1 MGDYQH
7 INYSV
12 DNDVATL
19 ALNSTDKLNA
29 FHQKMRLEL
38 IEAVERIE
46 QEDAI
51 RVVIFTGEGRA
62 FSAGADLTEGMPGYS
77 SFVDQCEA
85 EYKPWLMAIHDS
97 KKIYIAAVNG
107 ACAGIG
113 SAVAMNCDLMIMA
126 DDAYLYQA
134 FSAIGLM
141 PDGGANWLLLQK
153 LGYQRA
159 FEMAVDAGKLSA
171 QQCFDLGLANKVVA
185 ADQLRSA
192 ASQWALKLAKGAPLS
207 QAATKK
213 LMRQAASMSYAQV
226 IDQEAVMQSVLIN
239 SEDAQNAVAAFFNK
253 QSTVFKGK

>member
-1 MGDYQH
+1 MSDYQH
-7 INYSV
+7 IHYTV
-12 DNDVATL
+12 GDGVGYLTL
-19 ALNSTDKLNA
+19 NNTDKLNA
-29 FHQKMRLEL
+29 FHQKMRFEL
-38 IEAVERIE
+38 MDVVKRIE
-46 QEDAI
+46 NDDAI

-62 FSAGADLTEGMPGYS
+62 FSAGADLTEGMTGYS

-113 SAVAMNCDLMIMA
+113 SAVAMNCDLMVMA

-134 FSAIGLM
+134 FSTIGLM

-159 FEMAVDAGKLSA
+159 FEMAIDGGKLNA
-171 QQCFDLGLANKVVA
+171 QECLDLGLANKVVE

-192 ASQWALKLAKGAPLS
+192 ASQWAQKLAKGAPLA
-207 QAATKK
+207 QAATKQ
-213 LMRQAASMSYAQV
+213 LMRRATNMSYSQV
-226 IDQEAVMQSVLIN
+226 IDQEALLQSTLID
-239 SEDAQNAVAAFFNK
+239 SEDAQNAVAAFLTK
-253 QSTVFKGK
+253 QRVIFKGK

>member
-1 MGDYQH
+1 M
-7 INYSV
+7 
-12 DNDVATL
+12 DV
-19 ALNSTDKLNA
+19 
-29 FHQKMRLEL
+29 
-38 IEAVERIE
+38 VERIE
-46 QEDAI
+46 QDDSI
-51 RVVIFTGEGRA
+51 RIVIFTGEGRA

-159 FEMAVDAGKLSA
+159 FEMAIDAGKLNA
-171 QQCFDLGLANKVVA
+171 PQCLELGIANKVVA
-185 ADQLRSA
+185 ADQLLAEAR
-192 ASQWALKLAKGAPLS
+192 QWAEKLSKGAPLS
-207 QAATKK
+207 QAATKQ
-213 LMRQAASMSYAQV
+213 LMRGASNMSYSEV
-226 IDQEAVMQSVLIN
+226 INQEAVLQSALLN
-239 SEDAQNAVAAFFNK
+239 SEDVQNAVAAFLDK
-253 QSTVFKGK
+253 QTVEFKGK

>member
-1 MGDYQH
+1 
-7 INYSV
+7 
-12 DNDVATL
+12 
-19 ALNSTDKLNA
+19 
-29 FHQKMRLEL
+29 MRLEL
-38 IEAVERIE
+38 MEVVERIE
-46 QEDAI
+46 QDDSI
-51 RVVIFTGEGRA
+51 RIVIFTGEGRA

-85 EYKPWLMAIHDS
+85 EYKPWLMAMHDS

-159 FEMAVDAGKLSA
+159 FEMAIDAGKLSA
-171 QQCFDLGLANKVVA
+171 QQCLELGIANEVVPA
-185 ADQLRSA
+185 EQLLSA
-192 ASQWALKLAKGAPLS
+192 ASQWAQKLAKGAPLS
-207 QAATKK
+207 QAATKQ
-213 LMRQAASMSYAQV
+213 LMRRASSMSYSQV
-226 IDQEAVMQSVLIN
+226 IEQEAILQSELLN
-239 SEDAQNAVAAFFNK
+239 SEDVQNAVAAFLDK
-253 QSTVFKGK
+253 QTIEFKGR